1 MATSFPDGFLWGA
14 TGSAYQIE
22 GAVKEDGRGPSIWDT
37 FSHLPG
43 AISDETTGDA
53 GCDHYHR
60 WPEDVA
66 LMRELGLGAYR
77 LSTSWPR
84 ILPEGKGAPN
94 PKGLEF
100 YDRLVDTVLAGGI
113 EPWICLYHWDL
124 PQIFEYRGGW
134 QDRDTAKWF
143 ADYAA
148 LAAQRLGDRVKHWAT
163 FNEPNVASLE
173 GYGEGATRRESAAA
187 CRHCGQFTR

>member
-1 MATSFPDGFLWGA
+1 MAAVALGCRLHLLAILSACPRPLGPAAPAGALRLMATSFPDGFLWGA
-14 TGSAYQIE
+14 IGSAFQIE

-43 AISDETTGDA
+43 VISDETTGDA

-60 WPEDVA
+60 WPGDVA

-84 ILPEGKGAPN
+84 ILPEGKGSPN

-100 YDRLVDTVLAGGI
+100 YDRLVDAVL
-113 EPWICLYHWDL
+113 
-124 PQIFEYRGGW
+124 
-134 QDRDTAKWF
+134 
-143 ADYAA
+143 
-148 LAAQRLGDRVKHWAT
+148 
-163 FNEPNVASLE
+163 
-173 GYGEGATRRESAAA
+173 
-187 CRHCGQFTR
+187 